1 MQDVEYFDVYSPVI
15 NSKYSEVKEILSL
28 VKLSKTFPKVFWT
41 MMDPVPLDKDIV
53 EKFKGKTM
61 AVVGYE
67 TDQVNIKSLLKWIVS
82 YN

>member
-1 MQDVEYFDVYSPVI
+1 
-15 NSKYSEVKEILSL
+15 
-28 VKLSKTFPKVFWT
+28 

-67 TDQVNIKSLLKWIVS
+67 TDQVNIIFFSKI
-82 YN
+82 NIP

>member
-15 NSKYSEVKEILSL
+15 NSKYSEVKENISF
-28 VKLSKTFPKVFWT
+28 VKLSKTCSKVFWT

-67 TDQVNIKSLLKWIVS
+67 TDQVNIIFFSKI
-82 YN
+82 NIP